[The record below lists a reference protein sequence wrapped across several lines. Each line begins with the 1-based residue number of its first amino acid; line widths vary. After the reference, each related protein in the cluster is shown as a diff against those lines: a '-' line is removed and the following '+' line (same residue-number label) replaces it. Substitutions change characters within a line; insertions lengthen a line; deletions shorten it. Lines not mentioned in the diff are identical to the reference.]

1 MTRIALIAAL
11 AGSIFAVPALAQEP
25 FDQNAAQAA
34 CGGDVMGLCQQAMP
48 DHNRIA
54 ACLRQNFRQVSQ
66 PCQQFM
72 ANYGKSASKSAH
84 NRRGPQRETTGAAIS
99 R

>member
-1 MTRIALIAAL
+1 MTRIVMIAAL
-11 AGSIFAVPALAQEP
+11 AGSVLAAPALAEEQ
-25 FDQNAAQAA
+25 FDQMAAQQA
-34 CGGDVMGLCQQAMP
+34 CGGDVFAMCQQAMP

-66 PCQQFM
+66 PCQTFM
-72 ANYGKSASKSAH
+72 ANYGKTAGKSAH
-84 NRRGPQRETTGAAIS
+84 NRRGVQRETTGAATS

>member
-1 MTRIALIAAL
+1 
-11 AGSIFAVPALAQEP
+11 
-25 FDQNAAQAA
+25 
-34 CGGDVMGLCQQAMP
+34 MP